1 MKHVP
6 SVDFRQLRGNMD
18 LWCCGQY
25 HIYLRGSTMQIAVR
39 SSLTTGVA
47 LMGAGVIALAPV
59 THQPAPDLHL
69 PALHASAVQLAAQV
83 NPITQWGQ
91 IITEALQNTKG
102 IVTGVIADPAPVLGQ
117 VVRNQIASAVAV
129 GGSVRDYLVAV
140 GQQLGTTPESLKQA
154 FQQLAAGHV
163 ADAVQTLYSAVLTP
177 FVLPILTTSILTDV
191 QAAFRKPVQNMLNVI
206 DTAITS
212 PTGMGWVLTAG
223 LPLLAVMS
231 DVVTATGDG
240 LQNVVNAFSAK
251 NLGAVVNAIV
261 AMPGSITGALLNGY
275 NGDGAGI
282 LGPNGI
288 VQGLRNALG
297 IIATAIKP
305 VTPPP
310 AAAVSVPS
318 PASATVSVSIDAKAA
333 LTAKPAAAASPLAVA
348 PTASP
353 DKTASEKTGA
363 DKTGADKTAA
373 DKTGA
378 DKTAAGADDN
388 AAAPAAGAGDDSA
401 SATKPAASDKGE
413 APAADAGTD
422 STAAAVKQDRRTRG
436 AKSSS
441 SATGASTADGT
452 KSADDGTATPTRKST
467 PKTKRDHAKAKGADN
482 TAAGSGTNSGH
493 SRDAAGKSQGAGK
506 SDHGSAKG
514 GGE

>member
-1 MKHVP
+1 
-6 SVDFRQLRGNMD
+6 
-18 LWCCGQY
+18 
-25 HIYLRGSTMQIAVR
+25 MQIAVR

-59 THQPAPDLHL
+59 THQPAPDLRL

-363 DKTGADKTAA
+363 DKTAADKTGV

-401 SATKPAASDKGE
+401 SATKPAASDKVE

-422 STAAAVKQDRRTRG
+422 SAAAAVKQDRRTRG

-452 KSADDGTATPTRKST
+452 KSADDGTTTPTRKST
-467 PKTKRDHAKAKGADN
+467 PKTKRDAKAKGADN

>member
-1 MKHVP
+1 
-6 SVDFRQLRGNMD
+6 
-18 LWCCGQY
+18 
-25 HIYLRGSTMQIAVR
+25 MQIAVR

-47 LMGAGVIALAPV
+47 LIGAGVIALAPV
-59 THQPAPDLHL
+59 THQPVPDLHL

-102 IVTGVIADPAPVLGQ
+102 IVTDVIADPAPVLGQ

-140 GQQLGTTPESLKQA
+140 GQQLGSTPESLKQA

-318 PASATVSVSIDAKAA
+318 PASATVSVSIDAKVA

-363 DKTGADKTAA
+363 DKTAA

-378 DKTAAGADDN
+378 DKSAVAADDN
-388 AAAPAAGAGDDSA
+388 AAAPATDAGADST

-413 APAADAGTD
+413 ASAPAADATD
-422 STAAAVKQDRRTRG
+422 SAAPAAKQDRPTRG

-441 SATGASTADGT
+441 SADGATGASTADGT
-452 KSADDGTATPTRKST
+452 KSADDGTTTPTRKST

-482 TAAGSGTNSGH
+482 AASDSGANSGH
-493 SRDAAGKSQGAGK
+493 SSDSAGKSQGAGK
-506 SDHGSAKG
+506 SDRHSAKA

>member
-1 MKHVP
+1 
-6 SVDFRQLRGNMD
+6 
-18 LWCCGQY
+18 
-25 HIYLRGSTMQIAVR
+25 MQTAVR

-47 LMGAGVIALAPV
+47 LMGAGVIALSPV

-102 IVTGVIADPAPVLGQ
+102 LVTEVIADPAPVLGQ
-117 VVRNQIASAVAV
+117 VVRNQIASAVTV
-129 GGSVRDYLVAV
+129 GGSVRDYVVAV
-140 GQQLGTTPESLKQA
+140 GQQLGATPESLKQA
-154 FQQLAAGHV
+154 FQQLAAGQV

-212 PTGMGWVLTAG
+212 PSGAGWVLAAG
-223 LPLLAVMS
+223 FPLLAVMS

-240 LQNVVNAFSAK
+240 LQNVVNGLSAK
-251 NLGAVVNAIV
+251 DLGAVVNAIV
-261 AMPGSITGALLNGY
+261 AIPGSITGALLNGY

-288 VQGLRNALG
+288 IQGLRNALG
-297 IIATAIKP
+297 VIATAITP

-310 AAAVSVPS
+310 VAAASVLS
-318 PASATVSVSIDAKAA
+318 PAATMVALPTVEKATP
-333 LTAKPAAAASPLAVA
+333 TAKPAAETKALAVVSTVSADKAAS
-348 PTASP
+348 
-353 DKTASEKTGA
+353 
-363 DKTGADKTAA
+363 DKTGTDKPVAVADNGAATAA
-373 DKTGA
+373 ATD
-378 DKTAAGADDN
+378 AAEN
-388 AAAPAAGAGDDSA
+388 AAPAA
-401 SATKPAASDKGE
+401 KPAAVSDNGGAS
-413 APAADAGTD
+413 APAADAGDTA
-422 STAAAVKQDRRTRG
+422 TGAAAAKQDRQTRG

-441 SATGASTADGT
+441 SDAGGAGASTADGAKGAGDGAT
-452 KSADDGTATPTRKST
+452 SAGKSA
-467 PKTKRDHAKAKGADN
+467 TKPARDRTKAKGGNSAAADS
-482 TAAGSGTNSGH
+482 TGNSGRSH
-493 SRDAAGKSQGAGK
+493 DSAAKSTSAGKGG
-506 SDHGSAKG
+506 GSAKA

>member
-1 MKHVP
+1 
-6 SVDFRQLRGNMD
+6 
-18 LWCCGQY
+18 
-25 HIYLRGSTMQIAVR
+25 MQTAVR

-47 LMGAGVIALAPV
+47 LMGAGVIALSPI
-59 THQPAPDLHL
+59 THQPMPDLHL
-69 PALHASAVQLAAQV
+69 PALHASAVQLTAQV

-102 IVTGVIADPAPVLGQ
+102 LVTEVIADPAPVLGQ
-117 VVRNQIASAVAV
+117 VVRNQIASAVTV

-140 GQQLGTTPESLKQA
+140 GQQLATTPESLKQA

-163 ADAVQTLYSAVLTP
+163 ADAVQTLYGAVLTP

-212 PTGMGWVLTAG
+212 PSGAGWVLAAG
-223 LPLLAVMS
+223 FPLLAVMS

-240 LQNVVNAFSAK
+240 LQNVVNALSAK

-261 AMPGSITGALLNGY
+261 AMPGSLTGALLNGY

-310 AAAVSVPS
+310 VAAVSVPS
-318 PASATVSVSIDAKAA
+318 PTSAMVALSTAVKATP
-333 LTAKPAAAASPLAVA
+333 TAKPAAETKALAAVS
-348 PTASP
+348 TASP
-353 DKTASEKTGA
+353 DKAASDKTGAEKTGA
-363 DKTGADKTAA
+363 DKAPAAA
-373 DKTGA
+373 DSGT
-378 DKTAAGADDN
+378 
-388 AAAPAAGAGDDSA
+388 APAAVADPEDKSASVTKPAAVSDSGAASTPSAGAGDDSA
-401 SATKPAASDKGE
+401 AG
-413 APAADAGTD
+413 AP
-422 STAAAVKQDRRTRG
+422 AVKQDRQTRG
-436 AKSSS
+436 TKSSS
-441 SATGASTADGT
+441 SDGGGTGAATAGGAKGT
-452 KSADDGTATPTRKST
+452 DDGSTTSTRKGAKN
-467 PKTKRDHAKAKGADN
+467 PKRDGAKAKGGDS
-482 TAAGSGTNSGH
+482 AASDSGGNSGRSH
-493 SRDAAGKSQGAGK
+493 DSTGKTRGDAKSGA
-506 SDHGSAKG
+506 HRSAKAG
-514 GGE
+514 AE

>member
-1 MKHVP
+1 
-6 SVDFRQLRGNMD
+6 
-18 LWCCGQY
+18 
-25 HIYLRGSTMQIAVR
+25 MQIAVR

-47 LMGAGVIALAPV
+47 LMGAGVIALSPV
-59 THQPAPDLHL
+59 THQPMPDLHL
-69 PALHASAVQLAAQV
+69 PAIHASAVQLTAQV

-102 IVTGVIADPAPVLGQ
+102 LVTEVIADPAPVLGQ
-117 VVRNQIASAVAV
+117 VVRNQIASAVTV

-140 GQQLGTTPESLKQA
+140 GQQLATTPESLQQA

-212 PTGMGWVLTAG
+212 PSGAGWVLAAG
-223 LPLLAVMS
+223 FPLLAVMS

-240 LQNVVNAFSAK
+240 LQNIVNGLSAK
-251 NLGAVVNAIV
+251 NLAAVVNAIV
-261 AMPGSITGALLNGY
+261 TMPGAITGAVLNGY

-310 AAAVSVPS
+310 VAAASVPSSASTMVALSTATPTAKAAAETKPLAAVSSVSAEKTASDKTGAGKTAAVAESGAATAAAGTDDDAASVAKPAAVTDHAGS
-318 PASATVSVSIDAKAA
+318 PASAADADGAS
-333 LTAKPAAAASPLAVA
+333 AAS
-348 PTASP
+348 
-353 DKTASEKTGA
+353 
-363 DKTGADKTAA
+363 
-373 DKTGA
+373 
-378 DKTAAGADDN
+378 
-388 AAAPAAGAGDDSA
+388 APAAKPDRPTPGA
-401 SATKPAASDKGE
+401 KPSSS
-413 APAADAGTD
+413 DAG
-422 STAAAVKQDRRTRG
+422 G
-436 AKSSS
+436 A
-441 SATGASTADGT
+441 GASTAGGA
-452 KSADDGTATPTRKST
+452 KGSDDASTTSTRKAT
-467 PKTKRDHAKAKGADN
+467 TKPKRDSAKAKGGDS
-482 TAAGSGTNSGH
+482 AASDSGGSSGRSH
-493 SRDAAGKSQGAGK
+493 DSAGKSRSAGK
-506 SDHGSAKG
+506 GSHRAAKT

>member
-1 MKHVP
+1 
-6 SVDFRQLRGNMD
+6 
-18 LWCCGQY
+18 
-25 HIYLRGSTMQIAVR
+25 MQHAVR

-47 LMGAGVIALAPV
+47 LIGAGVIAVSPV
-59 THQPAPDLHL
+59 THQPLPDLHL
-69 PALHASAVQLAAQV
+69 PAFHASAVQLTAQV

-102 IVTGVIADPAPVLGQ
+102 LVTEVIADPAPVLGQ

-212 PTGMGWVLTAG
+212 PSGMGWVLTAG

-240 LQNVVNAFSAK
+240 LQNVVNGLNAR
-251 NLGAVVNAIV
+251 NLAAVVNAIV
-261 AMPGSITGALLNGY
+261 AMPGAITGAVLNGY

-305 VTPPP
+305 VAPPP
-310 AAAVSVPS
+310 VAAASVPS
-318 PASATVSVSIDAKAA
+318 PAPTMVALSTATP
-333 LTAKPAAAASPLAVA
+333 TAKPAVETKPLAAVSTVAAEKAAS
-348 PTASP
+348 
-353 DKTASEKTGA
+353 DKSGA
-363 DKTGADKTAA
+363 GKSTPAA
-373 DKTGA
+373 EGSATPA
-378 DKTAAGADDN
+378 TAAGTD
-388 AAAPAAGAGDDSA
+388 DDSA
-401 SATKPAASDKGE
+401 SPTKPAAVSDNGASPASAADGDGAAAPS
-413 APAADAGTD
+413 APAAKPDHPTP
-422 STAAAVKQDRRTRG
+422 G
-436 AKSSS
+436 AKPSS
-441 SATGASTADGT
+441 SADAGASTASG
-452 KSADDGTATPTRKST
+452 
-467 PKTKRDHAKAKGADN
+467 AKGADDAS
-482 TAAGSGTNSGH
+482 TTSTRKGATKPKRDAGKVKGGDSSASDSGSGSGRSH
-493 SRDAAGKSQGAGK
+493 DSAGKTRGAGK
-506 SDHGSAKG
+506 GTHRSAKA

>member
-1 MKHVP
+1 
-6 SVDFRQLRGNMD
+6 
-18 LWCCGQY
+18 
-25 HIYLRGSTMQIAVR
+25 MQTAVR

-47 LMGAGVIALAPV
+47 LVGAGVIALAPV

-102 IVTGVIADPAPVLGQ
+102 IVTEVIADPAPVLGQ
-117 VVRNQIASAVAV
+117 VVRNQIATAVTV

-212 PTGMGWVLTAG
+212 PSGMGWVLTAG

-240 LQNVVNAFSAK
+240 LQNVVNALSAK
-251 NLGAVVNAIV
+251 NLGAVVNAII
-261 AMPGSITGALLNGY
+261 AMPGAITGAVLNGY

-310 AAAVSVPS
+310 LAAVSVPS
-318 PASATVSVSIDAKAA
+318 PASAMVAVSIDGKAA
-333 LTAKPAAAASPLAVA
+333 VAAKPPAEVQSLASVS
-348 PTASP
+348 TVSP
-353 DKTASEKTGA
+353 DKAASAKATA
-363 DKTGADKTAA
+363 DKEKAA
-373 DKTGA
+373 AVTDSGV
-378 DKTAAGADDN
+378 
-388 AAAPAAGAGDDSA
+388 APAADAGDVSA
-401 SATKPAASDKGE
+401 PAAKPAASDKGE
-413 APAADAGTD
+413 ASAPAADATD
-422 STAAAVKQDRRTRG
+422 PAASAPAAKQDRRTRG

-441 SATGASTADGT
+441 GADGATGASTADGA
-452 KSADDGTATPTRKST
+452 KVADDGSTTSTRKST
-467 PKTKRDHAKAKGADN
+467 PKTKRDHAKAKD
-482 TAAGSGTNSGH
+482 
-493 SRDAAGKSQGAGK
+493 AGK
-506 SDHGSAKG
+506 SDRHSAKA

>member
-1 MKHVP
+1 VNFVAIP
-6 SVDFRQLRGNMD
+6 
-18 LWCCGQY
+18 
-25 HIYLRGSTMQIAVR
+25 IYGAVVNITSTLRGSTMQIAVR

-47 LMGAGVIALAPV
+47 LMGAGVIALSPV
-59 THQPAPDLHL
+59 THQPMPDLHL
-69 PALHASAVQLAAQV
+69 PAIHASAVQLTAQV

-102 IVTGVIADPAPVLGQ
+102 LVTEVIADPAPVLGQ
-117 VVRNQIASAVAV
+117 VVRNQIASAVTV

-212 PTGMGWVLTAG
+212 PSGAGWVLAAG
-223 LPLLAVMS
+223 FPLLAVMS

-240 LQNVVNAFSAK
+240 LQNIVNGLSAK
-251 NLGAVVNAIV
+251 NLAAVVNAIV
-261 AMPGSITGALLNGY
+261 AMPGAITGAVLNGY

-310 AAAVSVPS
+310 VAAASVPSSASTMVALSTATPTAKPVVETKPLAAVSAV
-318 PASATVSVSIDAKAA
+318 SAE
-333 LTAKPAAAASPLAVA
+333 
-348 PTASP
+348 
-353 DKTASEKTGA
+353 KTAS

-373 DKTGA
+373 VAEGGA
-378 DKTAAGADDN
+378 ATAAAAGTKDDAASAAKPAAVSDN
-388 AAAPAAGAGDDSA
+388 AGSPASAADADGASAASAPAAKRDRPTPGA
-401 SATKPAASDKGE
+401 KPSSG
-413 APAADAGTD
+413 DAG
-422 STAAAVKQDRRTRG
+422 G
-436 AKSSS
+436 A
-441 SATGASTADGT
+441 GASTAG
-452 KSADDGTATPTRKST
+452 G
-467 PKTKRDHAKAKGADN
+467 AKGADDASTSSTRKATTKPKRESTKTKGGN
-482 TAAGSGTNSGH
+482 GAASDSGQGSGSSH
-493 SRDAAGKSQGAGK
+493 ESAGKSRGAGK
-506 SDHGSAKG
+506 SGQHAAKT

>member
-1 MKHVP
+1 
-6 SVDFRQLRGNMD
+6 
-18 LWCCGQY
+18 
-25 HIYLRGSTMQIAVR
+25 MQTAVR

-47 LMGAGVIALAPV
+47 LMGAGVIALSPI
-59 THQPAPDLHL
+59 THQPMPDLHL
-69 PALHASAVQLAAQV
+69 PALHASAVQLTAQV

-102 IVTGVIADPAPVLGQ
+102 LVTEVIADPAPVLGQ
-117 VVRNQIASAVAV
+117 VVRNQIASAVTV

-140 GQQLGTTPESLKQA
+140 GQQLATTPESLKQA

-163 ADAVQTLYSAVLTP
+163 ADAVQTLYGAVLTP

-212 PTGMGWVLTAG
+212 PSGAGWVLAAG
-223 LPLLAVMS
+223 FPLLAVMS

-240 LQNVVNAFSAK
+240 LQNVVNALSAK

-261 AMPGSITGALLNGY
+261 AMPGSLTGALLNGY

-310 AAAVSVPS
+310 VAAVSVPS
-318 PASATVSVSIDAKAA
+318 PASAMVALSTAVKATP
-333 LTAKPAAAASPLAVA
+333 TAKPAAETKALAAVS
-348 PTASP
+348 TASP
-353 DKTASEKTGA
+353 DKAASDKTGAEKTGA
-363 DKTGADKTAA
+363 DKAPAA
-373 DKTGA
+373 DSGT
-378 DKTAAGADDN
+378 
-388 AAAPAAGAGDDSA
+388 APAAVADPDDKSASVTKPAAVSDSGAASTPSAGAGDDSA
-401 SATKPAASDKGE
+401 AG
-413 APAADAGTD
+413 AP
-422 STAAAVKQDRRTRG
+422 AVKQDRQTRG
-436 AKSSS
+436 TKSSS
-441 SATGASTADGT
+441 SDGGGTGAATAGGAKGT
-452 KSADDGTATPTRKST
+452 DDGSTTSTRKGAKN
-467 PKTKRDHAKAKGADN
+467 PKRDGAKAKGGDS
-482 TAAGSGTNSGH
+482 AASDSGGNSGRSH
-493 SRDAAGKSQGAGK
+493 DSTGKTRGDAKSGA
-506 SDHGSAKG
+506 HRSAKAG
-514 GGE
+514 AE

>member
-1 MKHVP
+1 
-6 SVDFRQLRGNMD
+6 
-18 LWCCGQY
+18 
-25 HIYLRGSTMQIAVR
+25 MQIAVR

-59 THQPAPDLHL
+59 THQPVPDLHL

-102 IVTGVIADPAPVLGQ
+102 IVTDVIADPAPVLGQ

-140 GQQLGTTPESLKQA
+140 GQQLGSTPESLKQA

-318 PASATVSVSIDAKAA
+318 PASATVSVSIDAKVA

-363 DKTGADKTAA
+363 DKTAA

-378 DKTAAGADDN
+378 DKSAVAADDN
-388 AAAPAAGAGDDSA
+388 AAAPATDAGADST

-422 STAAAVKQDRRTRG
+422 SAATAPVAKQDRRTRG

-452 KSADDGTATPTRKST
+452 KSADDGTTTPTRKST

-482 TAAGSGTNSGH
+482 AASGSGANSGH
-493 SRDAAGKSQGAGK
+493 SSDSAGKSQGAGK
-506 SDHGSAKG
+506 SDRHSAKA

>member
-1 MKHVP
+1 M
-6 SVDFRQLRGNMD
+6 
-18 LWCCGQY
+18 
-25 HIYLRGSTMQIAVR
+25 
-39 SSLTTGVA
+39 
-47 LMGAGVIALAPV
+47 
-59 THQPAPDLHL
+59 
-69 PALHASAVQLAAQV
+69 QLAAQV

-102 IVTGVIADPAPVLGQ
+102 IVTDVIADPAPVLGQ

-163 ADAVQTLYSAVLTP
+163 ADAVQTLYGAVLTP

-212 PTGMGWVLTAG
+212 PSGMGWVLTAG

-240 LQNVVNAFSAK
+240 LQNVVNGLNAR
-251 NLGAVVNAIV
+251 NLAAVVNAIV
-261 AMPGSITGALLNGY
+261 AMPGAITGAVLNGY

-305 VTPPP
+305 VAPPP
-310 AAAVSVPS
+310 VAAASVPS
-318 PASATVSVSIDAKAA
+318 PASTMVALSTATP
-333 LTAKPAAAASPLAVA
+333 TAKPAVETKPLAAVSTVATEKAASDKSGAGKSTPVA
-348 PTASP
+348 EGSATPA
-353 DKTASEKTGA
+353 
-363 DKTGADKTAA
+363 
-373 DKTGA
+373 
-378 DKTAAGADDN
+378 TAAGTD
-388 AAAPAAGAGDDSA
+388 DDSA
-401 SATKPAASDKGE
+401 SPTKPAAVSDNGASPASAADGDGAAAPS
-413 APAADAGTD
+413 APAAKPDHPTP
-422 STAAAVKQDRRTRG
+422 G
-436 AKSSS
+436 AKPSS
-441 SATGASTADGT
+441 SADAGASTASGA
-452 KSADDGTATPTRKST
+452 KGADDASTTSTRKGT
-467 PKTKRDHAKAKGADN
+467 TKPKRGAGKAKGADSS
-482 TAAGSGTNSGH
+482 ASDSGSGSGRSH
-493 SRDAAGKSQGAGK
+493 DSAGKGASKGT
-506 SDHGSAKG
+506 HRAAKA

>member
-1 MKHVP
+1 
-6 SVDFRQLRGNMD
+6 
-18 LWCCGQY
+18 
-25 HIYLRGSTMQIAVR
+25 MQHAVR

-47 LMGAGVIALAPV
+47 LIGAGVIAVSPV
-59 THQPAPDLHL
+59 TYQPLPDLHL
-69 PALHASAVQLAAQV
+69 PAFHAGAVQLTAQV

-102 IVTGVIADPAPVLGQ
+102 LVTEVIADPAPVLGQ

-140 GQQLGTTPESLKQA
+140 GQQLGSTPESLKQA

-212 PTGMGWVLTAG
+212 PSGMGWVLTAG

-310 AAAVSVPS
+310 AAAASVPS
-318 PASATVSVSIDAKAA
+318 SASTMVALSAPEKATPAVKSAVETK
-333 LTAKPAAAASPLAVA
+333 PLAVA
-348 PTASP
+348 ATVS
-353 DKTASEKTGA
+353 
-363 DKTGADKTAA
+363 ADKTAPE
-373 DKTGA
+373 KTGV
-378 DKTAAGADDN
+378 DKPTAVAENG
-388 AAAPAAGAGDDSA
+388 AAPAAVTDAADVSVP
-401 SATKPAASDKGE
+401 ATKPAAVSDNGASPASAADADGAGAAS
-413 APAADAGTD
+413 APAAKPDRPTPGTKPSSSDDGGAAASTTGATKAADDTSKTSPRKSATKPKRDAG
-422 STAAAVKQDRRTRG
+422 
-436 AKSSS
+436 
-441 SATGASTADGT
+441 
-452 KSADDGTATPTRKST
+452 
-467 PKTKRDHAKAKGADN
+467 KAKGGDS
-482 TAAGSGTNSGH
+482 AASDSDSGSNRTH
-493 SRDAAGKSQGAGK
+493 DAAGKTRSAGK
-506 SDHGSAKG
+506 GAHRSAKA

>member
-1 MKHVP
+1 
-6 SVDFRQLRGNMD
+6 
-18 LWCCGQY
+18 
-25 HIYLRGSTMQIAVR
+25 MQHAVR

-47 LMGAGVIALAPV
+47 LIGAGVIAVSPV
-59 THQPAPDLHL
+59 THQPLPDLHL
-69 PALHASAVQLAAQV
+69 PAFHASAVQLTAQV

-102 IVTGVIADPAPVLGQ
+102 LVTEVIADPAPVLGQ

-140 GQQLGTTPESLKQA
+140 GQQLGSTPEALKQA

-212 PTGMGWVLTAG
+212 PSGMGWVLTAG

-240 LQNVVNAFSAK
+240 LQNIVNGLSAK
-251 NLGAVVNAIV
+251 NLAAVVNAIV
-261 AMPGSITGALLNGY
+261 AMPGAITGAVLNGY

-310 AAAVSVPS
+310 AAAASVPS
-318 PASATVSVSIDAKAA
+318 PAPTMVALSTATPTAKAVVETKPLAAVSTVSVEKV
-333 LTAKPAAAASPLAVA
+333 AS
-348 PTASP
+348 
-353 DKTASEKTGA
+353 
-363 DKTGADKTAA
+363 
-373 DKTGA
+373 
-378 DKTAAGADDN
+378 DKTAAGKT
-388 AAAPAAGAGDDSA
+388 APVAESSATTTAAAGADVDSA
-401 SATKPAASDKGE
+401 PAKPAASDNAGSSASAADGDGAAAPS
-413 APAADAGTD
+413 APATKPDRPTPGAKPSGSADAGTGASAAGGAKGTDDASTTSTRKGATKPKRDAGKAKGGD
-422 STAAAVKQDRRTRG
+422 SAASDSGSGSGRSHDSAGKTRG
-436 AKSSS
+436 AGK
-441 SATGASTADGT
+441 GT
-452 KSADDGTATPTRKST
+452 HRA
-467 PKTKRDHAKAKGADN
+467 AKA
-482 TAAGSGTNSGH
+482 
-493 SRDAAGKSQGAGK
+493 
-506 SDHGSAKG
+506 

>member
-1 MKHVP
+1 
-6 SVDFRQLRGNMD
+6 
-18 LWCCGQY
+18 
-25 HIYLRGSTMQIAVR
+25 
-39 SSLTTGVA
+39 
-47 LMGAGVIALAPV
+47 MGAGVIALAPV

-318 PASATVSVSIDAKAA
+318 PAPTMVALSTATP
-333 LTAKPAAAASPLAVA
+333 TAKPAVETKSLAAVSTVSAEKAAS
-348 PTASP
+348 
-353 DKTASEKTGA
+353 
-363 DKTGADKTAA
+363 
-373 DKTGA
+373 
-378 DKTAAGADDN
+378 DKTAAGKTAPVAESGATTTAAAGADVDSAPAKTPASDN
-388 AAAPAAGAGDDSA
+388 AGSSASAADGDGAAAPSA
-401 SATKPAASDKGE
+401 PATKPDHPTPGAKPSSG
-413 APAADAGTD
+413 DAG
-422 STAAAVKQDRRTRG
+422 G
-436 AKSSS
+436 AE
-441 SATGASTADGT
+441 ASTAGGA
-452 KSADDGTATPTRKST
+452 KGADASTTSTRKGAT
-467 PKTKRDHAKAKGADN
+467 KPKRGAGKAKGADSS
-482 TAAGSGTNSGH
+482 ASDSGSGSGRSH
-493 SRDAAGKSQGAGK
+493 DSAGKGAGK
-506 SDHGSAKG
+506 GTHRAAKA

>member
-1 MKHVP
+1 
-6 SVDFRQLRGNMD
+6 
-18 LWCCGQY
+18 
-25 HIYLRGSTMQIAVR
+25 MQTAVR

-47 LMGAGVIALAPV
+47 LIGAGVIALSPV
-59 THQPAPDLHL
+59 THQPTPDLHL
-69 PALHASAVQLAAQV
+69 PALHTSAVQLAAQV

-91 IITEALQNTKG
+91 LITEALQNTKG
-102 IVTGVIADPAPVLGQ
+102 LVTGVIADPAPVLGQ

-140 GQQLGTTPESLKQA
+140 GQQLGTTPESLNQA

-206 DTAITS
+206 DTAITA
-212 PTGMGWVLTAG
+212 PNGLGWVLTAG

-288 VQGLRNALG
+288 IQGLRNALG
-297 IIATAIKP
+297 VIATAITP

-310 AAAVSVPS
+310 VAAAGVPS
-318 PASATVSVSIDAKAA
+318 ATSTMVA
-333 LTAKPAAAASPLAVA
+333 LSTAEKTTPTAKPTAETKPLAVA
-348 PTASP
+348 PAVS
-353 DKTASEKTGA
+353 A
-363 DKTGADKTAA
+363 DKTTS
-373 DKTGA
+373 DKTGT
-378 DKTAAGADDN
+378 DKPAAGADN
-388 AAAPAAGAGDDSA
+388 GAAPATATDATENA
-401 SATKPAASDKGE
+401 APATKPAATSDNGVAP
-413 APAADAGTD
+413 APAADAGGD
-422 STAAAVKQDRRTRG
+422 SAVGAPAAKQDRRTGG

-441 SATGASTADGT
+441 SDAGGAGASTAQG
-452 KSADDGTATPTRKST
+452 
-467 PKTKRDHAKAKGADN
+467 AKGADHAP
-482 TAAGSGTNSGH
+482 TTS
-493 SRDAAGKSQGAGK
+493 AGKSATKPKRDRTKAKGGDSAAAATGNSGRSHDSATKPAGAGK
-506 SDHGSAKG
+506 GSGAAKA